1 MQASNIVRIV
11 EPFWPNVDKRL
22 TKTPKIFF
30 MDTGLVC
37 HLTRW
42 ITPEQLRNGAAA
54 GHIFETFVVSEVLK
68 SFMNA
73 GKSLRDVWFYRDQ
86 KKRVIDLI
94 IQEGHIL
101 HPVEVK
107 MFATVG
113 RDAVKNFSCLESLT
127 GYEVGFGHVVCQ
139 TPDPYLITKDVQ
151 AVPVWGI

>member
-1 MQASNIVRIV
+1 
-11 EPFWPNVDKRL
+11 
-22 TKTPKIFF
+22 
-30 MDTGLVC
+30 
-37 HLTRW
+37 
-42 ITPEQLRNGAAA
+42 
-54 GHIFETFVVSEVLK
+54 
-68 SFMNA
+68 MNA
-73 GKSLRDVWFYRDQ
+73 GKSLRDAWFYRDQ
-86 KKRVIDLI
+86 MKREIDLI

-107 MFATVG
+107 MSATVG